1 MRIAIMQPYL
11 FPYIGYFQLVKAVD
25 KFILFDDVNYIN
37 KGWVN
42 RNRILVNYNE
52 YLFTVPLKGASQ
64 NKLINEID
72 IDESPKWRNKLLKT
86 IEHSYAKAPY
96 FSEVNEMVKDIIDN
110 TEGNLSTYIL
120 YSINRMAE
128 FLDVKTLIVP
138 TSRQYQNQS
147 LRGEERII
155 DICVQEN
162 AKEYVNPIG
171 GMEMYTRQKFDEK
184 GIKLFFLKTRDITY
198 KQYDRPF
205 VPSLSMLDILMFCSR
220 EEIKGMLEKCELV

>member
-1 MRIAIMQPYL
+1 M
-11 FPYIGYFQLVKAVD
+11 
-25 KFILFDDVNYIN
+25 NH
-37 KGWVN
+37 
-42 RNRILVNYNE
+42 NE
-52 YLFTVPLKGASQ
+52 YLFTIPLIGASQ

-198 KQYDRPF
+198 KQSNQGDGGGAEQHRKHPDFAADPARPSGIAPRGDSI
-205 VPSLSMLDILMFCSR
+205 PSD
-220 EEIKGMLEKCELV
+220 GA